1 MPPRKK
7 PSSGDCPDPACAAT
21 FATIETELKNMT
33 SRMEELKTYIKDEFA
48 KMVQKQFD
56 EQAKRFEEQ
65 SRRIAALEKFRDDIV
80 KKIAYAMGAFAVI
93 FFILQIIIQFL
104 VKKS

>member
-7 PSSGDCPDPACAAT
+7 TSAGDCPDPACAAT
-21 FATIETELKNMT
+21 FATIETNLENMT
-33 SRMEELKTYIKDEFA
+33 SKMEELKTYIKDEFA
-48 KMVQKQFD
+48 KMIQKQFD

-93 FFILQIIIQFL
+93 FFILQIVIQFL